1 MYHCDRDDILR
12 NRSGQTFE
20 IRSWSAAVTAAMAT
34 KETSAI
40 ADIHFRSLRVLK
52 PFWERKTV
60 GATVCNPNALAVL
73 NLSIPQRNAV
83 AAIAATCTPN
93 AKEEQD
99 TVAIE
104 MLASGP
110 MPTVTLTD
118 DQGA

>member
-1 MYHCDRDDILR
+1 MACGRHAQTRVLA
-12 NRSGQTFE
+12 GQFFE

-73 NLSIPQRNAV
+73 SFAIPQRNAV